1 MDLFINIFHVVLC
14 ILLILVIILQPSKGS
29 DIGAAFGGGGGS
41 STMFGPRGAGSV
53 LSKATTVIAVL
64 FMVTSISLAMRSVP
78 KGGAGTSLS
87 DEGTLEG
94 LEDIDLGLDDLDLG
108 LDLDTTEA
116 GTTTPD
122 LLEGLLEDGE
132 EAASEAA
139 SEGTTG
145 GIESAGTESPP
156 QEPTAEGAQAAP
168 EPSAEGAT
176 DPAPAAN
183 EQDTVGTESAE

>member
-78 KGGAGTSLS
+78 QGGAGTSLS

-108 LDLDTTEA
+108 LDFTATEEPTA
-116 GTTTPD
+116 DEP
-122 LLEGLLEDGE
+122 EGLEADGALPEGETPAGEATGDVGE
-132 EAASEAA
+132 EAAA
-139 SEGTTG
+139 SEDD
-145 GIESAGTESPP
+145 AGEATENS
-156 QEPTAEGAQAAP
+156 QEV
-168 EPSAEGAT
+168 AT
-176 DPAPAAN
+176 DAPASEPVDN
-183 EQDTVGTESAE
+183 EESQ

>member
-78 KGGAGTSLS
+78 QGGAGTSLS

-94 LEDIDLGLDDLDLG
+94 LEDIDLGVDDLDLG
-108 LDLDTTEA
+108 LDFTATEEPAGESSDTTGDNAA
-116 GTTTPD
+116 G
-122 LLEGLLEDGE
+122 EGE
-132 EAASEAA
+132 EATGDDADVLLTEGQEGTGTEGTNVEEAVEAA
-139 SEGTTG
+139 PSE
-145 GIESAGTESPP
+145 EAEAAAEEPLGTEET
-156 QEPTAEGAQAAP
+156 Q
-168 EPSAEGAT
+168 
-176 DPAPAAN
+176 
-183 EQDTVGTESAE
+183 

>member
-64 FMVTSISLAMRSVP
+64 FMVTSIALAMRSVP

-108 LDLDTTEA
+108 LDIEPTESIPADGTESTSGEEVPAEATGEATGDEGLEAPSESSENTEA
-116 GTTTPD
+116 VVP
-122 LLEGLLEDGE
+122 E
-132 EAASEAA
+132 EAPASEA
-139 SEGTTG
+139 T
-145 GIESAGTESPP
+145 
-156 QEPTAEGAQAAP
+156 P
-168 EPSAEGAT
+168 EPEGEE
-176 DPAPAAN
+176 N
-183 EQDTVGTESAE
+183 Q

>member
-78 KGGAGTSLS
+78 QGGAGTSLS

-108 LDLDTTEA
+108 LDFTATEEPA
-116 GTTTPD
+116 
-122 LLEGLLEDGE
+122 E
-132 EAASEAA
+132 A
-139 SEGTTG
+139 SEGEELLPVDG
-145 GIESAGTESPP
+145 EAPA
-156 QEPTAEGAQAAP
+156 AEGAP
-168 EPSAEGAT
+168 EGAAIDAET
-176 DPAPAAN
+176 QSEPEAEETEAPSTPAEEPVDG
-183 EQDTVGTESAE
+183 EDSQ